1 MNTQNNIKWFKKDA
15 LNEFCDPTNRAHQN
29 SERQLHSNQHLGCPN
44 TELIR
49 DQYSLDNEKIWAAT
63 KRRTVKS
70 ILIHD

>member
-49 DQYSLDNEKIWAAT
+49 RLT
-63 KRRTVKS
+63 MKRYGQQQRGE
-70 ILIHD
+70 L